1 MINLYFNFKEDDIT
15 NIIHRGTRPS
25 SPIRNAVNAARA
37 RRGGNQNNME
47 NGRESNNN
55 NRSDLQ
61 TNVNVNQQQDH
72 SNRANNQE
80 NHFRETDT
88 RRPNRARNVPLGDDA
103 RVPIREED
111 YPRAVPVQDN
121 TINVPVMGEE
131 NHARAAPI
139 RERNHPRGIPAGNR
153 PRSVP
158 AMGGENR
165 PRGIPIRGRNDPR
178 DIPTRGPRAGIIEED
193 DTFNV
198 PVMGEENRPRGI
210 PIRGRNDPRDIPTRG
225 PRAGII
231 EEDDTFNVP
240 VMGEENH
247 RDIPVEEANYQA
259 PPSANFTF
267 TSSEYGRRTSFTVGI
282 PHHRDMQ
289 PGTREAYLLTH
300 PGGEGA
306 TLIRNEVRR
315 DGTQIAQQDTL
326 QNIDGGRGYVYVR
339 SSHTQNGSSSSSRI
353 TSTFRFGNN
362 ARHGKK

>member
-1 MINLYFNFKEDDIT
+1 MNPNTGQRGGGNINHQSENQHPNLNFFRSFTDAEGYVNYFGPNFTEDDIA

-37 RRGGNQNNME
+37 RLGGNQNGINME

-55 NRSDLQ
+55 RSNPQ

-80 NHFRETDT
+80 NHFRGTDT

-111 YPRAVPVQDN
+111 YPRAIPVQDN

-165 PRGIPIRGRNDPR
+165 PRGIP
-178 DIPTRGPRAGIIEED
+178 TRGG
-193 DTFNV
+193 NHQ
-198 PVMGEENRPRGI
+198 RGL
-210 PIRGRNDPRDIPTRG
+210 PTRG

-247 RDIPVEEANYQA
+247 RDIPVEEANYQV

-267 TSSEYGRRTSFTVGI
+267 TSSEHGRRTSFTVGT
-282 PHHRDMQ
+282 PHHRYMQ
-289 PGTREAYLLTH
+289 PGTREAYLLPH

-315 DGTQIAQQDTL
+315 DGTQISQQDTL
-326 QNIDGGRGYVYVR
+326 QNIEGGRGYVYSS
-339 SSHTQNGSSSSSRI
+339 SSHTQNESSSSSRI
-353 TSTFRFGNN
+353 TSRIRFGNN
-362 ARHGKK
+362 ERHGKK